1 MASRYSNLTITSGSI
16 GRRYFVNAVY
26 PTIPASEQDN
36 YIIVSSTDRLDLI
49 AFDFY
54 GDPSLWWIIATAND
68 LDGSSLFPPT
78 GMQIRVPANY
88 TAIVTSFEAL
98 NTSR

>member
-49 AFDFY
+49 ANDFY
-54 GDPSLWWIIATAND
+54 GDSSLWWIIATAND
-68 LDGSSLFPPT
+68 LDGSSLFPPA

-88 TAIVTSFEAL
+88 TAIITSFEAL
-98 NTSR
+98 NKSR

>member
-1 MASRYSNLTITSGSI
+1 MASRYSNLAVTSGSI
-16 GRRYFVNAVY
+16 GRRYYVNAVY
-26 PTIPASEQDN
+26 PTIPASEQDS

-54 GDPSLWWIIATAND
+54 GDSSLWWIIATAND
-68 LDGSSLFPPT
+68 LDGSSLFPPS

-88 TAIVTSFEAL
+88 ASIITSFEAL
-98 NTSR
+98 NKSR